1 MENCSVID
9 LFCGVG
15 GLSHGF
21 YQEGFTIKAGID
33 NDAKCEY
40 AFEHNNKSKFIRK
53 DIKELTSNE
62 VKELFGDAQ
71 VKVLVG
77 CAPCQPFSVYNTKI
91 KEVKDDK
98 WSLIKQFSRLIADV
112 KPEIVSMEN
121 VPQLEKYE
129 DGAVFAE
136 FLDNLTAN
144 GYGKPYYAVVNAQNF
159 GVPQRR
165 RRLVLLASLKGE
177 IKLTDEFN
185 VSAFQT
191 VQDAIGDLPEI
202 KDGESYKK
210 DRFHHTRKLSP
221 LNKRRIQQS
230 KQGGFWYNDWDQDLW
245 LECHKKESGKSFRSV
260 YGRMKWDD
268 VSPTLTTY
276 CIGLGNG
283 RFGHPEQDRAI
294 SLREAAILQS
304 FPKDYDFFA
313 PDKKYGVM
321 DIARLIGNAVPV
333 RLGRVIARSIKNHIE
348 KHY

>member
-1 MENCSVID
+1 MENCTVID

-21 YQEGFTIKAGID
+21 YQEGFNVKAGID
-33 NDAKCEY
+33 LDGTCEY
-40 AFEHNNKSKFIRK
+40 AFQHNNKSKFIKK
-53 DIKELTSNE
+53 DVKDLTSDE
-62 VKELFGDAQ
+62 VKSLFGD
-71 VKVLVG
+71 VKIKILVG

-98 WSLIKQFSRLIADV
+98 WSLIKQFSRLIEDI
-112 KPEIVSMEN
+112 KPDIISMEN

-129 DGAVFAE
+129 DGAVFQE
-136 FLDNLTAN
+136 FLDNLTKN
-144 GYGKPYYAVVNAQNF
+144 GYQKPYFEIVNAQNF

-177 IKLTDEFN
+177 IGLTDEFN
-185 VSAFQT
+185 VKEFHT
-191 VQDAIGDLPEI
+191 VREAIGDLAEI
-202 KDGESYKK
+202 KDGESYKP

-221 LNKRRIQQS
+221 LNKKRIQQS
-230 KQGGFWYNDWDQDLW
+230 KQGGFWYNDWEQELW

-304 FPKDYDFFA
+304 FPPDYDFYA

-321 DIARLIGNAVPV
+321 NIARLIGNAVPV
-333 RLGRVIARSIKNHIE
+333 KLGRVIARSIKNHIE